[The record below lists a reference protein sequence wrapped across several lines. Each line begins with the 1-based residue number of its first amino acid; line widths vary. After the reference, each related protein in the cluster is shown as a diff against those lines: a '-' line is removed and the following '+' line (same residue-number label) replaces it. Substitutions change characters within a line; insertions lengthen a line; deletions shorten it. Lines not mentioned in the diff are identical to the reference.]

1 MKRIGRG
8 LGQSI
13 ASIGGIL
20 FVIGVWLNDLSQ
32 NDTHE

>member
-13 ASIGGIL
+13 ASIGGVL
-20 FVIGVWLNDLSQ
+20 FVIGVWLNDMSQ
-32 NDTHE
+32 NDAPE